1 MKKKSII
8 KNIKNKT
15 FKMGFAFKKH
25 SPEILAVAGVV
36 GVIASTVMACKATT
50 KISTILEDTKKT
62 IDIIHD
68 TVENDYLSEPYT
80 EEDAK
85 KDLAITYFQT
95 GLKVAKLYAPSII
108 LGTLSLTSIL
118 ASNNILRKRNMALA
132 AAYATV
138 DTSFK
143 KYRKRVVEHFGK
155 EVDNNLRYGLE
166 PDIVKE
172 ETSDKKIIEKE
183 VNTIDGIAVEN
194 EFARIFDSKNVNW
207 ESNSSFNEMFIR
219 GVESY
224 VNERLVAHGRVF
236 LNDVYEELG
245 FKQTKAGQ
253 VVGWEYNP
261 TNPNSIGD
269 NYIDFNAQT
278 VYVEGRPGILLD
290 FNVDGN
296 IFRSM
301 KD

>member
-278 VYVEGRPGILLD
+278 VYVEGRPVILLD